1 MQTIQRKYYL
11 WNNVKLKLNKN
22 EKYKLIEL
30 NLYMIR
36 IKNEGLKQG
45 ESQVWNLNS

>member
-1 MQTIQRKYYL
+1 LQ
-11 WNNVKLKLNKN
+11 NNVKLKLNKK

-30 NLYMIR
+30 NLCMIR
-36 IKNEGLKQG
+36 IDNEGIKQG